1 LAARLLGIRAG
12 SAPRAPGRA
21 ADLVLTVAVPELV
34 DPYRWHEHVA
44 ERLQPVLQS
53 LPPVVIT
60 SVPFHLAD

>member
-1 LAARLLGIRAG
+1 MFIETKVWISDYGYDQTRHAFEKSASKLGVG
-12 SAPRAPGRA
+12 
-21 ADLVLTVAVPELV
+21 
-34 DPYRWHEHVA
+34 HEHVA